1 MGRAVDWKSDAF
13 WGGTCWLRKRLP
25 ARTGSSW
32 ACWPPNAAS
41 RGPAST
47 CLRQGAGQWA
57 GRRPGPLHILG
68 NGVALALVDPA
79 GTLALDIRGRRLGV
93 TVAEPP
99 FVRVRVRA

>member
-1 MGRAVDWKSDAF
+1 M
-13 WGGTCWLRKRLP
+13 
-25 ARTGSSW
+25 
-32 ACWPPNAAS
+32 
-41 RGPAST
+41 
-47 CLRQGAGQWA
+47 RQGAGQWA

-79 GTLALDIRGRRLGV
+79 VPLGRTLALDIRGRNLGV